1 MRVRERPP
9 ADADRHLAGQAPA
22 GGPRPAHGRR
32 HGRARYRAQRNA
44 AQPYFSAGKL
54 AWLLENDD
62 EVAAARDAGTLRL
75 GTVDSFLSTWL
86 GARFET
92 DPSTASRTQLGALEW
107 DPELLDVFGVPADAL
122 PALADTAGDLGT
134 LTHPDW
140 TIELPLRAQCVDSR
154 PPSRGAG
161 CVTPGLAKATYG
173 TGVFLLAHAGAERP
187 APAGGLLP
195 TVAWSVDGKVEW
207 AIDGGVFT
215 AGALLEW
222 LSRDLGLADDPPA
235 LAAAAG
241 EAEDANG
248 VGSFRRSPAWARRGG
263 ARRRGP

>member
-1 MRVRERPP
+1 MRSPPPATRERFAWEPWT
-9 ADADRHLAGQAPA
+9 RSSAPA
-22 GGPRPAHGRR
+22 RSAVRDRPVDRVAHPARR
-32 HGRARYRAQRNA
+32 
-44 AQPYFSAGKL
+44 P
-54 AWLLENDD
+54 
-62 EVAAARDAGTLRL
+62 
-75 GTVDSFLSTWL
+75 
-86 GARFET
+86 
-92 DPSTASRTQLGALEW
+92 EW
-107 DPELLDVFGVPADAL
+107 DPELLDGSESRPTRCRRSPTRPA
-122 PALADTAGDLGT
+122 TSGT

-140 TIELPLRAQCVDSR
+140 TIELPLRARCVDQQAALA
-154 PPSRGAG
+154 GAG